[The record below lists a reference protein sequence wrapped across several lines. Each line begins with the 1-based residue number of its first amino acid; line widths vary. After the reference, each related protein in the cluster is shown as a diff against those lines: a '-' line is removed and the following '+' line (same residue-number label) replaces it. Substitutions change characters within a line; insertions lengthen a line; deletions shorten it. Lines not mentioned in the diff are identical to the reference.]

1 MCTLSLIRRE
11 TVSFPFAAL
20 AAGLAGALAAACSS
34 TPAPRVVDRLD
45 QSTGTTVIVV
55 AKPVELVT
63 AESRGPSADPF
74 AFAGPFVVDR
84 MGNREQYLWISV
96 PQDNG
101 TPSSA
106 RVFCGDTPLE
116 LTAVQL
122 DLARLQLSKPPYPP
136 VAPWSG
142 DWYYRLS
149 DAALGCL
156 ASAQRMSIEATV
168 DNKDGKRTDR
178 FESQANDLQGFGAFQ
193 AHLKGQ

>member
-1 MCTLSLIRRE
+1 MCTLSLNHRAAG
-11 TVSFPFAAL
+11 SFPVAALPAVL
-20 AAGLAGALAAACSS
+20 AAGLVAACS
-34 TPAPRVVDRLD
+34 TGPTAKVVDRLD
-45 QSTGTTVIVV
+45 QSTGTTVIVL
-55 AKPVELVT
+55 AKPTELVT
-63 AESRGPSADPF
+63 AESRGPSGDPF
-74 AFAGPFVVDR
+74 AFAAPFVVDR
-84 MGNREQYLWISV
+84 MGNREQYLWVSV
-96 PQDNG
+96 PQDSG
-101 TPSSA
+101 TASSV
-106 RVFCGDTPLE
+106 RVFCGDQPLE
-116 LTAVQL
+116 LSAVRL
-122 DLARLQLSKPPYPP
+122 DMSRLQLSKPPYPP